1 MADNTTTYNVV
12 VETEVKGEDSV
23 GNLGETA
30 ETTGGKFT
38 RLQRQI
44 RDTQVA
50 LQKAS
55 EEGDK
60 VKFNK
65 LKADLDDLQ
74 DKLELTQLS
83 SQQFDDALAGLPGPA
98 GQAGQAIKSLD
109 GVFKA
114 FLANPILVT
123 IAAIA
128 GVFLALKEALNRTEE
143 GQAKLNKIS
152 EAFEKIMNGLFAILE
167 PIANIFADL
176 IISLFE
182 SDQVMNALSKTAG
195 VLSAVFTTVF
205 KVLSALT
212 KFVIGNVV
220 NAFKTL
226 VDVAG
231 GAGKV
236 LKGVFT
242 FDLDLIKKGV
252 TQVGE
257 GIKNGFNSA
266 VDNVKGA
273 FTDIKDGI
281 VTGITEG
288 YTAGEKAFKTGSKR
302 LSKAEK
308 EAADKRKKE
317 LEEQG
322 KKNAEAAKKGE
333 EERGK
338 AIADAQKVEVE
349 AYLSTLDAR
358 DQEIFKR
365 GQKLNEDLDKLEKG
379 RIAKLVAARKKGAGE
394 VAKVEEQFNAA
405 KLQLQAGYNKDVD
418 AINTKFD
425 EEAKKKEEERRAKA
439 IEEYKKTVDDKVLAF
454 ENGTKELANA
464 YNAEI
469 GLINQKE
476 QELLSQ
482 AGLTEEQRKSIREN
496 ASNERKAAVARN
508 YDEQIAIINDK
519 EKLLLSNLEL
529 TEGQRKQIQLNAED
543 ERRALREGAFENQL
557 LVNENEYRL
566 LDEKYNR
573 EIALVNDREK
583 MMLSVTTLTEEQ
595 KKQITEQASADRLAL
610 QTQRYDE
617 QLSLINQREQLLLS
631 NTALTEAQRTQI
643 MLDADEERK
652 GLEQIRLEDTL
663 LNIESELELLGT
675 TFDRRKE
682 LIGLKEQEL
691 LSQEGLTEAQRT
703 DIRRKAS
710 EERKAIDMAE
720 LEARAEMQSAYLDL
734 AGQFGSFLQ
743 QIAGK
748 NKKLAIAGVI
758 VEQAAAIGKIVV
770 NTGIANAKALAASPL
785 TFGQPWITINTISA
799 ALSIASS
806 VAAGVKAIQQI
817 NSADSGTAP
826 SGGGSLPKSSGGAGG
841 SATAPI
847 PPTVERA
854 SVPQITGTGGQASP
868 GSQIAQTI
876 AARTDKPLKAYVV
889 SGDVTSQQAL
899 DRRTTRA
906 ATFSG
911 GTNG

>member
-23 GNLGETA
+23 GNLGDTA

-44 RDTQVA
+44 RDTQIA

-60 VKFNK
+60 ATFNK
-65 LKADLDDLQ
+65 LKGDLDDLQ

-176 IISLFE
+176 IIALFE

-195 VLSAVFTTVF
+195 VLSAIFTTVF

-226 VDVAG
+226 ADVAG
-231 GAGKV
+231 GVGSI

-242 FDLDLIKKGV
+242 FDLDTIKKGL
-252 TQVGE
+252 TQVSD

-288 YTAGEKAFKTGSKR
+288 YAAGEKAFKTGNKR
-302 LSKAEK
+302 LTKAEK
-308 EAADKRKKE
+308 EAAEKRKKE

-358 DQEIFKR
+358 DQEIYKR
-365 GQKLNEDLDKLEKG
+365 GVKLNEDLDKLEKG
-379 RIAKLVAARKKGAGE
+379 KEAKLVAARKKGAKE
-394 VAKVEEQFNAA
+394 VAKVEEQFNQAR
-405 KLQLQAGYNKDVD
+405 LQLQAAYTKDAD
-418 AINTKFD
+418 AINAKFD
-425 EEAKKKEEERRAKA
+425 EEAKKKEEERKAKA
-439 IEEYKKTVDDKVLAF
+439 IEEYKKTVDGKLLAF
-454 ENGTKELANA
+454 ENGTKKLANA
-464 YNAEI
+464 YNNEI
-469 GLINQKE
+469 AVINQKE
-476 QELLSQ
+476 QEALAQL
-482 AGLTEEQRKSIREN
+482 GLTEDERKSIRDN
-496 ASNERKAAVARN
+496 AAAERKAATARN
-508 YDEQIAIINDK
+508 YDEQIQIINDK
-519 EKLLLSNLEL
+519 EKLLLSNIEL
-529 TEGQRKQIQLNAED
+529 TEEQITQIQLTAED
-543 ERRALREGAFENQL
+543 ERRALREGDFENRL
-557 LVNENEYRL
+557 LANENDFRL
-566 LDEKYNR
+566 LEEKYNK
-573 EIALVNDREK
+573 EIALVNERER
-583 MMLSVTTLTEEQ
+583 MMLSVSTLTEEQ
-595 KKQITEQASADRLAL
+595 KKQIIDTASADRLAL

-617 QLSLINQREQLLLS
+617 QIALVNQREQLLLS

-643 MLDADEERK
+643 ALDASQERK
-652 GLEQIRLEDTL
+652 SIEQLATEDAILGIDT
-663 LNIESELELLGT
+663 ELERIGT
-675 TFDRRKE
+675 TYDRKRE
-682 LIGLKEQEL
+682 LIGMKEAEL
-691 LSQEGLTEAQRT
+691 LAQEGLTENQRT
-703 DIRRKAS
+703 AIIQQAAD
-710 EERKAIDMAE
+710 ERTAIGLAE
-720 LEARAEMQSAYLDL
+720 MEARAEMQNAYLDL
-734 AGQFGSFLQ
+734 AGQFGSFLKE
-743 QIAGK
+743 IAGK

-758 VEQAAAIGKIVV
+758 VEQAAAIGKIIV
-770 NTGIANAKALAASPL
+770 NTGIANAKAVAATPL
-785 TFGQPWITINTISA
+785 TGGMPFVAINTVSA

-817 NSADSGTAP
+817 NSADSGAAP
-826 SGGGSLPKSSGGAGG
+826 SGGGLPKSGGGA
-841 SATAPI
+841 SAAP
-847 PPTVERA
+847 PPVAPTVERA
-854 SVPQITGTGGQASP
+854 TVPQITGMQAQASP
-868 GSQIAQTI
+868 GSQIAQTL
-876 AARTDKPLKAYVV
+876 AARSEKPLKAYVV

-911 GTNG
+911 GTNA